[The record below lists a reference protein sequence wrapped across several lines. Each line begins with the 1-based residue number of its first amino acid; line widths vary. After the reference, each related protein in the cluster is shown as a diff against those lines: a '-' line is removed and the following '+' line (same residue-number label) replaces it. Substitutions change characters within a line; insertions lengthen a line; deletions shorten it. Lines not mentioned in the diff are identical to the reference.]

1 MAIMLFL
8 MSHPLFHYCNFTF
21 CLFPFFCLL
30 LRDQWSITCTE
41 SLFFSLFSGQF
52 GSFAISRHPTT
63 IINRHTGI
71 TLSFPFPF
79 CHSLSFTHTHSP
91 SLYFAA
97 KWCIMGARR
106 GLKRQWS
113 ILAIFLNGEHSTR
126 PWTSQ
131 TYIAFVWSHCLTFVK

>member
-41 SLFFSLFSGQF
+41 SLFFSLCSGQF
-52 GSFAISRHPTT
+52 GSFAISRHPPPSS
-63 IINRHTGI
+63 TG
-71 TLSFPFPF
+71 TQASPSPSLFPSVAP
-79 CHSLSFTHTHSP
+79 SLSHTHSP

-97 KWCIMGARR
+97 KWCIMGEGR

-113 ILAIFLNGEHSTR
+113 KLAIFLNGEHSTR

-131 TYIAFVWSHCLTFVK
+131 TYSAFVWSHCKIKMN